1 MAKSCQV
8 NICISKD
15 SIPHDTLIKLMQKMH
30 IEAVKAVRE
39 NSGLRDSQL
48 FQQSMEL
55 QGAGE
60 DEKYK
65 RKNSNWYLCP

>member
-30 IEAVKAVRE
+30 IEAVKAVLE
-39 NSGLRDSQL
+39 NSGLTDSQL
-48 FQQSMEL
+48 CQLSMEL
-55 QGAGE
+55 QGAGK
-60 DEKYK
+60 DEK
-65 RKNSNWYLCP
+65 

>member
-30 IEAVKAVRE
+30 IEAVKAVLE
-39 NSGLRDSQL
+39 NSGLTDSQL
-48 FQQSMEL
+48 CQLSMEL
-55 QGAGE
+55 Q
-60 DEKYK
+60 
-65 RKNSNWYLCP
+65 